1 MMIFGTKKNIM
12 SRTID
17 QLIYDIQYQ
26 FPLWPST
33 YSTCNRDGCE
43 RAARGG
49 RVCLECLQDDLASIT
64 NQEDAAE
71 FVKACEHLSKVKYRL
86 LHA

>member
-1 MMIFGTKKNIM
+1 M

-33 YSTCNRDGCE
+33 YSTCDRDDCE

-49 RVCLECLQDDLASIT
+49 RVCLECLQEDLAELTSAT
-64 NQEDAAE
+64 DAEE
-71 FVKACEHLSKVKYRL
+71 FVKACEHLSKIKYRL
-86 LHA
+86 INA

>member
-1 MMIFGTKKNIM
+1 MILITDNLSQIM
-12 SRTID
+12 
-17 QLIYDIQYQ
+17 YDIQYQ

-33 YSTCNRDGCE
+33 YSTCQRDGCE

-49 RVCLECLQDDLASIT
+49 RVCLECLQEKLAELTSVD
-64 NQEDAAE
+64 DAAE

-86 LHA
+86 LNA

>member
-1 MMIFGTKKNIM
+1 M
-12 SRTID
+12 RTIE

-33 YSTCNRDGCE
+33 YSTCERDDCE

-49 RVCLECLQDDLASIT
+49 RVCLECLKEDLAELT
-64 NQEDAAE
+64 NSSDAAY
-71 FVKACEHLSKVKYRL
+71 FVMACEELNKIKYRL
-86 LHA
+86 INA

>member
-1 MMIFGTKKNIM
+1 MK
-12 SRTID
+12 TID

-33 YSTCNRDGCE
+33 YSTCERDDCE

-49 RVCLECLQDDLASIT
+49 LVCLECLQEDLAALT
-64 NQEDAAE
+64 NETDAAD
-71 FVKACEHLSKVKYRL
+71 FVKACEELNKIKYRL
-86 LHA
+86 INA

>member
-1 MMIFGTKKNIM
+1 MK
-12 SRTID
+12 TID

-33 YSTCNRDGCE
+33 YSTCERDDCE

-49 RVCLECLQDDLASIT
+49 RVCLECLQEELAKLT
-64 NQEDAAE
+64 NAHDASE
-71 FVKACEHLSKVKYRL
+71 LVKACEDLSKVKYRL
-86 LHA
+86 LNA